1 MVSMTA
7 EKDINYFL
15 WLLLNCKAGGS
26 NKTPVFRILNYSLS
40 DSVFLFGE
48 KLTEVSA
55 EGDVCQI
62 PGNFVHLQTVYF
74 TPLRCMSHF

>member
-1 MVSMTA
+1 MVA
-7 EKDINYFL
+7 K
-15 WLLLNCKAGGS
+15 KAGGS
-26 NKTPVFRILNYSLS
+26 YKNPVFKILNYSLS
-40 DSVFLFGE
+40 DSNFCFAE

-62 PGNFVHLQTVYF
+62 FGNFLHLQTVYF